1 MVIDGDATSVEERLP
16 PGSSQ
21 PAPDFSS
28 LQGFQFVG
36 ARDSASGD
44 AGTDAGQRRA
54 TLALELDARAA
65 RFHQAVDSSIV
76 LASDGTIRWLGDSV
90 AKLAPGQDILTPRT
104 ILLVDEAMSLEA
116 QTLVVA
122 RLELWLNATVQRL
135 LGPLFSLRA
144 LQEGSPQLQ
153 DLAVRIA
160 NALGVLDREPV
171 RSLVR
176 GLDQNARG
184 VLRKQGVRFGSFYLY
199 VPSTLRPAAR
209 ALALQLWCIQKG
221 DEELGA
227 AAQGLIPMASSGRT
241 SAPPD
246 ARVSSETYRIGG
258 FRSCGD
264 RVVRVDIV
272 ERLAD
277 MIRAASVL
285 RVVNGSDSGPPAFQV
300 TSQMTSLTGCS
311 GDGFSSVLKALGFES
326 LTVRRHEIIWP
337 AAATPAAPITATSE
351 AQSLEYEGAEA
362 KSGGADQES
371 SAEAAGHAESG
382 EAAGAAAEGVHAGD
396 MQLAPPAGAHPS
408 WRRAPTDDVHPWAL
422 EASAAEPAIRTNPT
436 EAAPAEI
443 ASAPEAPEEPHD
455 LQAEP
460 PSETTAFVQPRPLD
474 AAPPALEAS
483 ASETT
488 ELTDTMPPTS
498 LDSPAEIQLAADV
511 PIDAPPQQTQDAWSS
526 SAESETVT
534 VWRFARIAKPRHP
547 KPYRRQARRVD
558 AQGVPPQPGAGP
570 SNVEAPGAA
579 SHAESATPRT
589 GRPAAIEKP
598 ARESRHKSWGS
609 PKAPP
614 KSDDRRDGRPPA
626 GSRPAGEKRPAVDP
640 MSPFAKLM
648 ELRSILESESKKRT

>member
-16 PGSSQ
+16 PGPSQ

-36 ARDSASGD
+36 ARDGVASRG
-44 AGTDAGQRRA
+44 GTDDEQRRA
-54 TLALELDARAA
+54 ALALELDVRAA

-90 AKLAPGQDILTPRT
+90 AKLAPGQDILAPRT
-104 ILLVDEAMSLEA
+104 ILFVDEAMSAEA

-122 RLELWLNATVQRL
+122 RLELWLSATIQRL
-135 LGPLFSLRA
+135 LGPLFSLRG
-144 LQEGSPQLQ
+144 LQEGSSQLQ

-171 RSLVR
+171 RNVVR

-184 VLRKQGVRFGSFYLY
+184 VLRKQGVRFGSYYLY
-199 VPSTLRPAAR
+199 VPSTLRPASR
-209 ALALQLWCIQKG
+209 ALALQLWCVQKG
-221 DEELGA
+221 DEELSA

-246 ARVSSETYRIGG
+246 ARVNPETYRIGG

-311 GDGFSSVLKALGFES
+311 GDGFSSVLRALGFES
-326 LTVRRHEIIWP
+326 LTVQRNEIVWP
-337 AAATPAAPITATSE
+337 AAATPAAPTPGTSE
-351 AQSLEYEGAEA
+351 APGPESEGAEA
-362 KSGGADQES
+362 KGEGDW
-371 SAEAAGHAESG
+371 AEATGQAESG
-382 EAAGAAAEGVHAGD
+382 EPAGAGAEGVDAADPQGAPLAEAD
-396 MQLAPPAGAHPS
+396 LSVQRAPPDG
-408 WRRAPTDDVHPWAL
+408 VHPWAI
-422 EASAAEPAIRTNPT
+422 EAPAPEPAMQTGPA
-436 EAAPAEI
+436 EAPSPDAPAEI
-443 ASAPEAPEEPHD
+443 GPAPD
-455 LQAEP
+455 LP
-460 PSETTAFVQPRPLD
+460 TGTPRD

-483 ASETT
+483 APEPTGV
-488 ELTDTMPPTS
+488 TD
-498 LDSPAEIQLAADV
+498 PAEAPSDPSSEIRPPADLSME
-511 PIDAPPQQTQDAWSS
+511 APPQEAQETKASF
-526 SAESETVT
+526 AENETVT
-534 VWRFARIAKPRHP
+534 VWRFARTPNPRQP
-547 KPYRRQARRVD
+547 KPHHRQARRRVSTAD
-558 AQGVPPQPGAGP
+558 PQRAPLQPGAGA
-570 SNVEAPGAA
+570 SSGEAAGAA
-579 SHAESATPRT
+579 IHAESAAPRT
-589 GRPAAIEKP
+589 GRPATVGKP
-598 ARESRHKSWGS
+598 AREGGQKTWGS
-609 PKAPP
+609 PKTPLKP
-614 KSDDRRDGRPPA
+614 DERRDERRDGRPSA
-626 GSRPAGEKRPAVDP
+626 GGRPGGERRPVVDP

>member
-16 PGSSQ
+16 PGPSQ

-36 ARDSASGD
+36 ARDSASREG
-44 AGTDAGQRRA
+44 GTDDAQRRA
-54 TLALELDARAA
+54 ALALELDARAA

-104 ILLVDEAMSLEA
+104 ILLVDEAMSPEA

-144 LQEGSPQLQ
+144 LQEGPPQLQ
-153 DLAVRIA
+153 DLALRIA
-160 NALGVLDREPV
+160 NALGVLDRELV
-171 RSLVR
+171 RNVVR

-285 RVVNGSDSGPPAFQV
+285 RVVNGLDFWSA
-300 TSQMTSLTGCS
+300 
-311 GDGFSSVLKALGFES
+311 SV
-326 LTVRRHEIIWP
+326 P
-337 AAATPAAPITATSE
+337 
-351 AQSLEYEGAEA
+351 
-362 KSGGADQES
+362 
-371 SAEAAGHAESG
+371 GH
-382 EAAGAAAEGVHAGD
+382 
-396 MQLAPPAGAHPS
+396 QP
-408 WRRAPTDDVHPWAL
+408 DDVSDGL
-422 EASAAEPAIRTNPT
+422 
-436 EAAPAEI
+436 
-443 ASAPEAPEEPHD
+443 
-455 LQAEP
+455 L
-460 PSETTAFVQPRPLD
+460 
-474 AAPPALEAS
+474 
-483 ASETT
+483 
-488 ELTDTMPPTS
+488 
-498 LDSPAEIQLAADV
+498 
-511 PIDAPPQQTQDAWSS
+511 
-526 SAESETVT
+526 
-534 VWRFARIAKPRHP
+534 
-547 KPYRRQARRVD
+547 
-558 AQGVPPQPGAGP
+558 
-570 SNVEAPGAA
+570 
-579 SHAESATPRT
+579 
-589 GRPAAIEKP
+589 GR
-598 ARESRHKSWGS
+598 W
-609 PKAPP
+609 
-614 KSDDRRDGRPPA
+614 
-626 GSRPAGEKRPAVDP
+626 
-640 MSPFAKLM
+640 
-648 ELRSILESESKKRT
+648 ILVRSESFRLREPDGSTQ